1 MQDYLKCCGTSFPLG
16 KCSRGMKKGCSGVHC
31 KCMEV
36 DCPNMHY
43 IDCFEHYIHVE
54 NTEKPMS
61 ELEILKADKKEL
73 LEALIWCSGS
83 DDFQVGGKARVGWEK
98 LCQPIIQENI
108 EENS

>member
-1 MQDYLKCCGTSFPLG
+1 
-16 KCSRGMKKGCSGVHC
+16 
-31 KCMEV
+31 
-36 DCPNMHY
+36 MHY